1 MQGVDRHADQE
12 QRGRAMALVTELRN
26 AGFSAEMDLGGR
38 GLKGQLKH
46 ADRLGAAQV
55 LILEA
60 DGTAQLRDMT
70 SGEQRAADTGNLLGE
85 MTGGEA

>member
-1 MQGVDRHADQE
+1 
-12 QRGRAMALVTELRN
+12 MALVTELRH
-26 AGFSAEMDLGGR
+26 AGLSAEMDLGGR

-46 ADRLGAAQV
+46 ADRIGAARV

-60 DGTAQLRDMT
+60 DGSAQLRDMT